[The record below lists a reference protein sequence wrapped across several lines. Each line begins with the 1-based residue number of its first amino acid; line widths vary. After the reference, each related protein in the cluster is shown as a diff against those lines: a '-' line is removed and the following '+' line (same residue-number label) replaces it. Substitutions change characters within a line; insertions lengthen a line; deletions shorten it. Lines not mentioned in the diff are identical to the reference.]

1 MSVAFIPTQSTTS
14 TSAAPAAVSLV
25 STRARY
31 AEALEARAR
40 HVEAPDAGLRRHR
53 EAPDAGES
61 RSGGEGFTHG
71 RSWS

>member
-1 MSVAFIPTQSTTS
+1 VSVAFIPTQSTTPPS
-14 TSAAPAAVSLV
+14 VAVSLV
-25 STRARY
+25 SPRARH

-40 HVEAPDAGLRRHR
+40 QLEAPDAGLRRHR

-61 RSGGEGFTHG
+61 RTGGEGFTHG